1 MPAFL
6 PTYERPLSLS
16 PLRVVLRD
24 FVLTSLQYVGEE
36 GAACEPWN
44 LELSN
49 KALQRTFVG
58 QNLYSRVLGSKSII
72 SPCLVYGRIQG

>member
-1 MPAFL
+1 M
-6 PTYERPLSLS
+6 
-16 PLRVVLRD
+16 
-24 FVLTSLQYVGEE
+24 SLQYVGEE
-36 GAACEPWN
+36 GAACELKAAVACANPWN

-72 SPCLVYGRIQG
+72 YPSCLVYGRIQG